1 RRRHGQHIFPQ
12 PRRHAC
18 NGALVSLC
26 HHVRG
31 PVHPVDSRCGHARW
45 PLHAAGGAG
54 TRVETFGPHQRLPQC
69 ADYERPHRG
78 RMGIL
83 SMAGSARP
91 AGRNQFI
98 VAAVRDSQPVARGG
112 GVLRGDNYS
121 DQKAED
127 PVCGHHSVPLLL
139 LVAVNFTAAYE
150 KIFNP
155 NPRIGFLAQASQL
168 AASGGNARLVF
179 NWRLDAVVTGLL
191 VVMVALILIESGRE
205 WLRVLTGRKDATVK
219 EAPFVMTR
227 FVMEEQG

>member
-1 RRRHGQHIFPQ
+1 VAFCVATTILIKKQK
-12 PRRHAC
+12 
-18 NGALVSLC
+18 
-26 HHVRG
+26 
-31 PVHPVDSRCGHARW
+31 
-45 PLHAAGGAG
+45 
-54 TRVETFGPHQRLPQC
+54 TR
-69 ADYERPHRG
+69 Y
-78 RMGIL
+78 
-83 SMAGSARP
+83 
-91 AGRNQFI
+91 
-98 VAAVRDSQPVARGG
+98 VAIT
-112 GVLRGDNYS
+112 L
-121 DQKAED
+121 
-127 PVCGHHSVPLLL
+127 VPLLL